1 MNDPYHDYFI
11 DLDDYGCQLYT
22 AVTGRPLTQAQSYE
36 IGRRIWNLD
45 KAIWTM
51 QGRHRDDEVFA
62 EYVYQ
67 RPNPEDGLYPMLVDG
82 EWVYASGK
90 GRVLDREGFEAFKG
104 RYYER
109 EGWDPETGWPTRATL
124 EDLNLGPV
132 ADVLEKAGK
141 LGDDH
146 GRPLPEKA
154 AWQLPQD

>member
-1 MNDPYHDYFI
+1 
-11 DLDDYGCQLYT
+11 
-22 AVTGRPLTQAQSYE
+22 
-36 IGRRIWNLD
+36 
-45 KAIWTM
+45 
-51 QGRHRDDEVFA
+51 
-62 EYVYQ
+62 
-67 RPNPEDGLYPMLVDG
+67 MLVDG

>member
-1 MNDPYHDYFI
+1 
-11 DLDDYGCQLYT
+11 
-22 AVTGRPLTQAQSYE
+22 
-36 IGRRIWNLD
+36 
-45 KAIWTM
+45 M